1 MTVGSKIRTVAD
13 ELVSLEQRMRY
24 MRLFRVAI
32 CFTAVAFAAYAPD
45 FVRATPLQLGKGVAV
60 YLLFSFAAEGI
71 WRLLARR
78 GLYLFGAMLIMDGVF
93 LAWMAYLTGGASS
106 ALLNLILLHLVAV
119 TLMASYKTG
128 LKLAMWHSLLL
139 LVVYYAQEARMA
151 VPGISDPPLL
161 GDNSFHRLVGFI
173 GVYWVVALAT
183 ATFSAINEREL
194 RRRRFDLEALAK
206 MAAALEKVSEAR
218 DVASILLGNL
228 IDTFGF
234 GRGIVLAKLGNDVS
248 VLAAHGDGVLKDTSL
263 LTADPVLL
271 EAWQGR
277 RTLLVSSFDPESNP
291 SLANLLPNGR
301 NVVVVPLTAE
311 GGSVG
316 AVVLEHG
323 TGLGGRI
330 ERRVVSTVERF
341 CSHAA
346 LALRNASLVDQ
357 LRDMAATD
365 GLTSVANRRTFEA
378 ALEVELARA
387 ARSGSSLSLVLIDID
402 HFKMLNDT
410 HGHQAGD
417 EVLRAVAQAIK
428 GQSRA
433 FDTTARFG
441 GEEFAV
447 IMPGCDVADAER
459 SAERF
464 RHAVGRLEGIAQVTV
479 SAGVATFPVHA
490 ADADS
495 LVQMADGALYESKGA
510 GRNRTT
516 VAHPTLAEGA
526 DKLLTDLEPTGSP
539 ASEGPDPLPAGEAAG
554 EGGGIPGESPGTGTG
569 QSGIGQG
576 DPGQSGTRHG
586 DTGQGGM
593 DGGSQ

>member
-1 MTVGSKIRTVAD
+1 
-13 ELVSLEQRMRY
+13 
-24 MRLFRVAI
+24 
-32 CFTAVAFAAYAPD
+32 
-45 FVRATPLQLGKGVAV
+45 
-60 YLLFSFAAEGI
+60 
-71 WRLLARR
+71 
-78 GLYLFGAMLIMDGVF
+78 
-93 LAWMAYLTGGASS
+93 
-106 ALLNLILLHLVAV
+106 
-119 TLMASYKTG
+119 
-128 LKLAMWHSLLL
+128 
-139 LVVYYAQEARMA
+139 
-151 VPGISDPPLL
+151 
-161 GDNSFHRLVGFI
+161 
-173 GVYWVVALAT
+173 
-183 ATFSAINEREL
+183 
-194 RRRRFDLEALAK
+194 
-206 MAAALEKVSEAR
+206 
-218 DVASILLGNL
+218 
-228 IDTFGF
+228 
-234 GRGIVLAKLGNDVS
+234 
-248 VLAAHGDGVLKDTSL
+248 
-263 LTADPVLL
+263 
-271 EAWQGR
+271 
-277 RTLLVSSFDPESNP
+277 
-291 SLANLLPNGR
+291 
-301 NVVVVPLTAE
+301 
-311 GGSVG
+311 
-316 AVVLEHG
+316 
-323 TGLGGRI
+323 
-330 ERRVVSTVERF
+330 
-341 CSHAA
+341 
-346 LALRNASLVDQ
+346 VDQ

-490 ADADS
+490 ADTES

-510 GRNRTT
+510 GRDRTT

-539 ASEGPDPLPAGEAAG
+539 ASDGPDPLSAGEAAD
-554 EGGGIPGESPGTGTG
+554 EGGGIPSEPPGTGTG
-569 QSGIGQG
+569 QGGIGQG
-576 DPGQSGTRHG
+576 DPGQSGTRHS